1 MTAHNSALQ
10 RACFHALSADPDL
23 TALLGADRVFDRVP
37 ERVRPPYLV
46 LGQSMVSDW
55 STATEDGEAI
65 VFFIHVWSKSS
76 DREQCHAAQE
86 EVKRVLEGALSL
98 PAANLVALRFQLADT
113 RRDRPSGYLHGVMRF
128 SAIIEP
134 Q

>member
-10 RACFHALSADPDL
+10 RVCFQALSADPAL
-23 TALLGADRVFDRVP
+23 TTLLGADRIFDRVP
-37 ERVRPPYLV
+37 ERVRPPYVV

-76 DREQCHAAQE
+76 DRDQCHAAQQ
-86 EVKRVLEGALSL
+86 EVKRVLESGLSL
-98 PAANLVALRFQLADT
+98 PATNLVALRFQLTDT

-128 SAIIEP
+128 RAVIEP